1 MLRVL
6 PSSFSSF
13 PRCVNFPTLCYN
25 EFVADANLPHTIYS
39 TLKLSKTHQRLLN
52 TPTIQQTAELEHETF
67 RLRQQAAVSAD
78 IKSVLDSW
86 VRHEAQVREQEQK
99 DLVESVLASVQKQ
112 IGDKKLQKDILLS
125 AVAEVEG
132 KFYRF

>member
-1 MLRVL
+1 MANSQLTRISRTQFTL
-6 PSSFSSF
+6 HSNYRKHTNAYFKRSS
-13 PRCVNFPTLCYN
+13 
-25 EFVADANLPHTIYS
+25 
-39 TLKLSKTHQRLLN
+39 
-52 TPTIQQTAELEHETF
+52 TIQQTAELEHETF

-132 KFYRF
+132 KFYRFSKVSLFQT